1 MGVNHTVR
9 TNGKYSDMST
19 GNILFVVV
27 LIVVVAALVIWIAT
41 ISSRA
46 KRMSAASDARL
57 AAQLQSIASNPP
69 VTKPFEQETPTE
81 RSEQVIAMAQDDD
94 EKPTAVAASTKAER
108 LVELSELH
116 ANGAI
121 TDDELATARAKILSE

>member
-9 TNGKYSDMST
+9 TNGKYTDMST

-41 ISSRA
+41 ISARA

-69 VTKPFEQETPTE
+69 VAKPFEQETPAE
-81 RSEQVIAMAQDDD
+81 RSEQVIAMAHDDD
-94 EKPTAVAASTKAER
+94 ETPAAIAVSTKAER

-116 ANGAI
+116 AKGAI
-121 TDDELATARAKILSE
+121 TDGELAAARAKILAE